1 MKTGPSN
8 ENLVALIRDLKKKS
22 IDEKVNI
29 WKRLAEDL
37 SRSTRQ
43 RREVNLMSIVK
54 NAKDG
59 ETIVVPGKVLG
70 MGDFTKKLEIAA
82 FRFSGSAAEK
92 IKNAGGKTITLQE
105 LMEKNPKGNKVRII
119 G

>member
-1 MKTGPSN
+1 MRTGPTN
-8 ENLVALIRDLKKKS
+8 ENLVNLIQDLKKKS

-29 WKRLAEDL
+29 WKRVAEDL
-37 SRSTRQ
+37 GRTTRQ
-43 RREVNLMSIVK
+43 RRIVNLLRIEE

-70 MGDFTKKLEIAA
+70 MGAINQKVVVAA
-82 FRFSGSAAEK
+82 FRFSGSAADK
-92 IKNAGGKTITLQE
+92 IKQAGGNAITITE